1 MNRLV
6 KILLAVVVV
15 AGLAFGGWKVFEHFD
30 HAGVIKDSERSCGTL
45 DTPDPTAALPP
56 GITVPP
62 GLKLLRVVT
71 QGKTI
76 LVVTSRDGVRKDVVT
91 VRDEIVQEL
100 AALGFTK
107 KGQDQEP
114 GYEAEAQLSGTAN
127 ASLRVRPL
135 CTNRLEVRL
144 TIRR

>member
-1 MNRLV
+1 MKVVLALV
-6 KILLAVVVV
+6 VL
-15 AGLAFGGWKVFEHFD
+15 AGLGAGGWAVFEHFER
-30 HAGVIKDSERSCGTL
+30 AGVVKDSKRSCGTL
-45 DTPDPTAALPP
+45 DTPDPAAALPP
-56 GITVPP
+56 GITLPND
-62 GLKLLRVVT
+62 LKLLRVVT

-76 LVVTSRDGVRKDVVT
+76 LVVTSRDGVRKDVVK

-100 AALGFTK
+100 TAVGFTK

-114 GYEAEAQLSGTAN
+114 GYEAEAQLAGTAD